1 MKNIIR
7 GKIPS
12 SIILFFLITG
22 FSYGQNL
29 NVKDP
34 SISSVYLQTDR
45 SVYNSGDTI
54 MFDAFILNDLS
65 NSYKTTSDTLL
76 IVLVD
81 QDGLEVASETLPV
94 NGFSTQGS
102 LYLSKYLNEGNY
114 VLISGTDKMKN
125 ISPNRI
131 FSRILEIHEPRI
143 ASAGIR
149 ISLADQAYKPGD
161 ELKADILITNKK
173 KEPEAVSYSYSLS
186 DSKGVTNKGKGKSDG
201 NGHASINITL
211 PVFQA
216 GETLTL
222 NISASVKGADINTGI
237 VIPTEYNSAIQ
248 SKYKAG
254 GGSAG
259 NNLVITL
266 ATDKNEYRKSE
277 EVTGYITVT
286 NKEKEPLY
294 ANLSVSTS
302 GTSPEYFPLD
312 NDNIITCSNLKS
324 YDAGLDLIWCGILR
338 QMSTGSFPSLR
349 DHSADKGMLADR
361 DLALFFGKALT
372 TISHLPGHCFVVEN
386 SNDLKKIQR
395 KQAAKQKAEPTGYS
409 ADRNIFDILKG
420 IKPYQLVNNEIRFST
435 AGNYSVNFQKGAMIV
450 IDGVKRGT
458 DASILNSIP
467 ITDIAKI
474 TATTN
479 PLELQRYSAMNSS
492 GLVEITTK
500 KGASAASKSTRTG
513 HGETN
518 SLFWKAGMHTDT
530 SGKAQITYRNN
541 DEEQEVF
548 LTVEGITSDG
558 LTGSTTISYKV
569 R

>member
-7 GKIPS
+7 GKIPC
-12 SIILFFLITG
+12 SIILFFFITG
-22 FSYGQNL
+22 FSYGQKL

-34 SISSVYLQTDR
+34 AISSVYLQTAR
-45 SVYNSGDTI
+45 SAYDCGDTV

-65 NSYKTTSDTLL
+65 DSNKSTSDTLL

-114 VLISGTDKMKN
+114 VLVAGTDKMKN
-125 ISPNRI
+125 ISPDRI

-143 ASAGIR
+143 ASAGIK
-149 ISLADQAYKPGD
+149 ISLADPEYKPGGD
-161 ELKADILITNKK
+161 LKADILITNKK
-173 KEPEAVSYSYSLS
+173 KEPAAVSYTWSLA
-186 DSKGVTNKGKGKSDG
+186 DSKGVTDKGKGKSDG
-201 NGHASINITL
+201 NGQAAINITL
-211 PVFQA
+211 PGFQE

-248 SKYKAG
+248 SKYKAS

-259 NNLVITL
+259 KNLVITL

-294 ANLSVSTS
+294 ANLSVSAS
-302 GTSPEYFPLD
+302 GISPEYFPLD

-324 YDAGLDLIWCGILR
+324 NDAGLDMIWCGILR
-338 QMSTGSFPSLR
+338 QMSTRSFPALR
-349 DHSADKGMLADR
+349 DHSVNNGMFMDH
-361 DLALFFGKALT
+361 DLALFFGKALA
-372 TISHLPGHCFVVEN
+372 TISRLPGHCFVVES

-395 KQAAKQKAEPTGYS
+395 KQAAKQKAKPTGYS
-409 ADRNIFDILKG
+409 ADRNIFDIIKS

-467 ITDIAKI
+467 ITDIAKV

-479 PLELQRYSAMNSS
+479 PLELQRYSATNSS

-500 KGASAASKSTRTG
+500 KGTSAANKSARTG
-513 HGETN
+513 QGETN
-518 SLFWKAGMHTDT
+518 SLFWKAGLHTDT

-541 DEEQEVF
+541 DESQEVF
-548 LTVEGITSDG
+548 LSVEGITSDG